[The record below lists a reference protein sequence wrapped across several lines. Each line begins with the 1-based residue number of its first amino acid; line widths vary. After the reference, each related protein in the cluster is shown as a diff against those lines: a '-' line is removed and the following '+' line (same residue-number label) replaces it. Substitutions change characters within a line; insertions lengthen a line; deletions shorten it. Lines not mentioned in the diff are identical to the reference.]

1 MGVSEK
7 VSEEIIFIVIKKV
20 KIYQKAA
27 HLAIN

>member
-1 MGVSEK
+1 MDVSEK

-27 HLAIN
+27 LLAIN